1 VGQTG
6 GFVYQK
12 NARFMWNKE
21 HDIDIKEYQDIGKE
35 IGNLEKV
42 VDSFERNLYGSEYW
56 KAITSYYVE
65 KKGGVGGG
73 SVNGGGN
80 EAFGYSGDES
90 VIVRLNNSFQ
100 IELNNQEME
109 FKRNVVSN
117 WKIPEL
123 ALSENSSALPP
134 INLKRFNLRESE
146 FS

>member
-1 VGQTG
+1 VGETG
-6 GFVYQK
+6 SFVCKK

-35 IGNLEKV
+35 ICNLEKV

-65 KKGGVGGG
+65 EKGGVGGG

-80 EAFGYSGDES
+80 EAFGCCGDES
-90 VIVRLNNSFQ
+90 VMVRLNDSFG

-109 FKRNVVSN
+109 FKSNVVSN

-123 ALSENSSALPP
+123 ALSENPSALPP
-134 INLKRFNLRESE
+134 IKPKRFNFRESE